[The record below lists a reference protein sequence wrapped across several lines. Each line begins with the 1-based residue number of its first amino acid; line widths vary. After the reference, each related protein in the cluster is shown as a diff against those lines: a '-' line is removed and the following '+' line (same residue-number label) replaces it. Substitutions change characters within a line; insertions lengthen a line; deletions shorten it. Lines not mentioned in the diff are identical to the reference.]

1 MRLKIR
7 DSHLAS
13 KVADKCL
20 NVRERLEVAEWNKRC
35 SPSFLCCSVNRVRE
49 KKPDRKKTAVIF
61 PYPLIIPCMHQLLHL
76 YHASIVFEISYTRHL
91 FPELLDSS
99 TLRVH

>member
-20 NVRERLEVAEWNKRC
+20 NVRERVEVAEWNKRW
-35 SPSFLCCSVNRVRE
+35 SP
-49 KKPDRKKTAVIF
+49 PF
-61 PYPLIIPCMHQLLHL
+61 PYCPVSRQC
-76 YHASIVFEISYTRHL
+76 S
-91 FPELLDSS
+91 
-99 TLRVH
+99 